1 MPQIISIGACD
12 ARAPLGRFILD
23 FLHYYEMIVSA
34 VRVSVRLFT
43 TLRELVGKGE
53 ETLEFD
59 LGIVTVKDVLEDL
72 AKRYGE
78 EFKNYL
84 YNEEREVR
92 ERLQLLVNGKNVSLL
107 EELKTQLKEGDQVA
121 VVPPVGGG

>member
-1 MPQIISIGACD
+1 M
-12 ARAPLGRFILD
+12 
-23 FLHYYEMIVSA
+23 
-34 VRVSVRLFT
+34 RLFT

-78 EFKNYL
+78 EFKDYL

-92 ERLQLLVNGKNVSLL
+92 EHLQLLVNGKNVSLL

>member
-1 MPQIISIGACD
+1 M
-12 ARAPLGRFILD
+12 
-23 FLHYYEMIVSA
+23 
-34 VRVSVRLFT
+34 
-43 TLRELVGKGE
+43 
-53 ETLEFD
+53 EFD

-78 EFKNYL
+78 EFKDYL

-92 ERLQLLVNGKNVSLL
+92 EHLQLLVNGKNVSLL